1 MYPKLKPLSLK
12 SVNRS
17 YSDES
22 CTRDNWNGQNPY
34 CTFSATHSKTLYVP
48 CMKIKLNKPIYVG
61 YFPQIMLFFLN
72 HQSLH
77 CLVKKYWSISLNM
90 TMNIKAFFVPLGLLF
105 LLFILEANACAFPD
119 GNHKPQAWC
128 CAVEMDKNGFC
139 KRYKKCDLDE

>member
-22 CTRDNWNGQNPY
+22 CTHDNWNGQNPY
-34 CTFSATHSKTLYVP
+34 CTFVATHCKTLYVP
-48 CMKIKLNKPIYVG
+48 CMKIKLNKPIYVC

-77 CLVKKYWSISLNM
+77 CQASEEILEYQFEHHNEHQSILCTTWTSISVVYFGGQRLRL
-90 TMNIKAFFVPLGLLF
+90 PRR
-105 LLFILEANACAFPD
+105 ES
-119 GNHKPQAWC
+119 QATSLVLC
-128 CAVEMDKNGFC
+128 S
-139 KRYKKCDLDE
+139 